1 MTCPAR
7 FTIKSLCRSTAART
21 GVLDLGRG
29 QVKTPVFMPVGT
41 QGAVRALP
49 PHWLREVGAQ
59 IVLANT
65 YHLHQRPGEALVEKL
80 GGLHRFMAV
89 DLPILTDSGG
99 FQVFSLRK
107 KELTEEGVAFAYELD
122 GKKTF
127 LSPETSMKIQMSLGS
142 DIAMAF
148 DECLPADSSR
158 EVVETS
164 IDRTY
169 RWAARCIEAHTR
181 PDQSLFGIVQGGMFG
196 DLRKRS
202 AQQITSL
209 PFDGFAVGG
218 LSVGEGP
225 EKMNAV
231 LAETM
236 PHMPPEKARYL
247 MGVGRPQDLVDGVAT
262 GIDMFD
268 CVIPTRHARGGAL
281 YTFQGRIRITHA
293 KYRRDAYPID
303 TACGCYTC
311 RNFSRA
317 YVHHLFEIG
326 EVLGST
332 LATIHNLM
340 FFADLMTKIRS
351 TIEDGTFM
359 SFRKDVHALYPEKD
373 EDEGGKE
380 EARRRFAEDAL
391 PHRDR
396 DVAAAVPKTGPASR
410 EDAQRVA
417 PQREERGPRV
427 DRANTAPQV
436 ARDFRS
442 EVRAAGAASHVPTR
456 PAGGRPAT
464 PASAP
469 STTGRGSGEP
479 GAAAARA
486 ARNAAGPSGQRR
498 DNRKG
503 PR

>member
-1 MTCPAR
+1 MTCPAP
-7 FTIKSLCRSTAART
+7 FKIKSLCRSTAART
-21 GVLDLGRG
+21 GVLQLGRG
-29 QVKTPVFMPVGT
+29 HVQTPVFMPVGT

-59 IVLANT
+59 IILANT

-99 FQVFSLRK
+99 FQVFSLKK
-107 KELTEEGVAFAYELD
+107 KELSEEGVAFAYELD

-127 LSPETSMKIQMSLGS
+127 LSPETSMKIQQSLGS

-148 DECLPADSSR
+148 DECLPADSDR
-158 EVVETS
+158 ATVETS
-164 IDRTY
+164 IDRTA
-169 RWAARCIEAHTR
+169 RWAERCIAAHTR

-196 DLRKRS
+196 ELRRRS

-225 EKMNAV
+225 DKMNEV

-293 KYRRDAYPID
+293 RYRRDAYPID
-303 TACGCYTC
+303 TACACYTC
-311 RNFSRA
+311 RTFSRA

-332 LATIHNLM
+332 LATIHNLQ
-340 FFADLMTKIRS
+340 FFADLMSKVRAS
-351 TIEDGTFM
+351 IEDGSFM
-359 SFRKDVHALYPEKD
+359 SLRKDIHALYPEKD
-373 EDEGGKE
+373 EDEGGTAGARE

-391 PHRDR
+391 PHREAP
-396 DVAAAVPKTGPASR
+396 VGAAAVPERAVTPRA
-410 EDAQRVA
+410 AANA
-417 PQREERGPRV
+417 PRTERPHQPSA
-427 DRANTAPQV
+427 DRRQAP
-436 ARDFRS
+436 
-442 EVRAAGAASHVPTR
+442 AAGARDGRGPG
-456 PAGGRPAT
+456 PAGPGGGKPRSASPASSGRPE
-464 PASAP
+464 
-469 STTGRGSGEP
+469 GRGGKP
-479 GAAAARA
+479 GF
-486 ARNAAGPSGQRR
+486 PKKGQR
-498 DNRKG
+498 
-503 PR
+503 

>member
-1 MTCPAR
+1 MTCPAP
-7 FTIKSLCRSTAART
+7 FKIKSLCRSTAART
-21 GVLDLGRG
+21 GVLQLGRG
-29 QVKTPVFMPVGT
+29 QVQTPVFMPVGT

-59 IVLANT
+59 IILANT

-99 FQVFSLRK
+99 FQVFSLK
-107 KELTEEGVAFAYELD
+107 KKDLSEEGVAFAYELD

-127 LSPETSMKIQMSLGS
+127 LSPETSMKIQQSLGS

-148 DECLPADSSR
+148 DECLPADADRSTV
-158 EVVETS
+158 EVS
-164 IDRTY
+164 IDRTA
-169 RWAARCIEAHTR
+169 RWAERCLTAHTR

-196 DLRKRS
+196 DLRRRS

-225 EKMNAV
+225 DKMNAV
-231 LAETM
+231 LADTM
-236 PHMPPEKARYL
+236 PHLPPDKARYL

-293 KYRRDAYPID
+293 RYRRDGYPID

-311 RNFSRA
+311 RSFSRA
-317 YVHHLFEIG
+317 YLHHLFEIG

-332 LATIHNLM
+332 LATIHNLQ
-340 FFADLMTKIRS
+340 FFADLMTKVRAS
-351 TIEDGTFM
+351 IEDGTFM
-359 SFRKDVHALYPEKD
+359 SLRKDIHALYPEKD
-373 EDEGGKE
+373 EDEVGKE

-391 PHRDR
+391 PQREGPL
-396 DVAAAVPKTGPASR
+396 PKPASLER
-410 EDAQRVA
+410 ERAPTSERERRPASERERRPAPAAHAPRDAARPASSFQRQA
-417 PQREERGPRV
+417 PVTGASR
-427 DRANTAPQV
+427 
-436 ARDFRS
+436 
-442 EVRAAGAASHVPTR
+442 GAASGPGAPR
-456 PAGGRPAT
+456 GGRA
-464 PASAP
+464 
-469 STTGRGSGEP
+469 
-479 GAAAARA
+479 
-486 ARNAAGPSGQRR
+486 N
-498 DNRKG
+498 G
-503 PR
+503 PRASGAKKGHR

>member
-1 MTCPAR
+1 VATCA
-7 FTIKSLCRSTAART
+7 
-21 GVLDLGRG
+21 G
-29 QVKTPVFMPVGT
+29 TPGYFEGGT
-41 QGAVRALP
+41 ER
-49 PHWLREVGAQ
+49 
-59 IVLANT
+59 
-65 YHLHQRPGEALVEKL
+65 
-80 GGLHRFMAV
+80 
-89 DLPILTDSGG
+89 D
-99 FQVFSLRK
+99 
-107 KELTEEGVAFAYELD
+107 
-122 GKKTF
+122 
-127 LSPETSMKIQMSLGS
+127 
-142 DIAMAF
+142 
-148 DECLPADSSR
+148 
-158 EVVETS
+158 
-164 IDRTY
+164 
-169 RWAARCIEAHTR
+169 ARCIEAHTR

-225 EKMNAV
+225 EKTNAV

-410 EDAQRVA
+410 EDGQRVA

-427 DRANTAPQV
+427 DRANTAPQG

-442 EVRAAGAASHVPTR
+442 EVRPAGATSHVPTR